1 MLSIDDAKQEDA
13 MIVNIQDMQWIV
25 YESDALKVN
34 MGWER
39 VDGYLMDY
47 YVVHQVGKKAKRF
60 KGERAMWNVM
70 RHCEELEH
78 MSNIYIYERA
88 MSAKSLS

>member
-1 MLSIDDAKQEDA
+1 
-13 MIVNIQDMQWIV
+13 MIVDKQDMQWIV
-25 YESDALKVN
+25 YESDALQVN

-39 VDGYLMDY
+39 NGPYLMDY

-60 KGERAMWNVM
+60 KGERAMWDVM
-70 RHCEELEH
+70 RYCEDVEH